1 MIIEIKSDVGKIEK
15 GVANMSRLI
24 IWVLRFEIHSDF
36 LSASMTHCKIGVNL
50 GCTRCEK
57 SSFINVFHI
66 TITYSFSFFIT
77 ISEKINA
84 KSQKNRILL
93 IIFDSY
99 PIKIL

>member
-57 SSFINVFHI
+57 SSFISI
-66 TITYSFSFFIT
+66 SLLCRTIY
-77 ISEKINA
+77 
-84 KSQKNRILL
+84 
-93 IIFDSY
+93 
-99 PIKIL
+99 IKIVLNAISLATF